1 MRFNKT
7 KAKIALLA
15 INKTQSE
22 LAESL
27 ELSRRWVGAAFNG
40 GSISEKKSPPY
51 RRRSWRVR
59 GKPDGAVSKIH
70 HFTDSISSII
80 SDVQKRQHLSINQV
94 SIPL

>member
-40 GSISEKKSPPY
+40 DSISEKTA
-51 RRRSWRVR
+51 RHIAAAL
-59 GKPDGAVSKIH
+59 GVSVE
-70 HFTDSISSII
+70 S
-80 SDVQKRQHLSINQV
+80 LME
-94 SIPL
+94 

>member
-27 ELSRRWVGAAFNG
+27 ELSRRWVGTAFNG
-40 GSISEKKSPPY
+40 GSISEKTA
-51 RRRSWRVR
+51 RHIAAAL
-59 GKPDGAVSKIH
+59 GVSVE
-70 HFTDSISSII
+70 SLME
-80 SDVQKRQHLSINQV
+80 Q
-94 SIPL
+94 

>member
-40 GSISEKKSPPY
+40 GSISEKTAHHIAAAL
-51 RRRSWRVR
+51 
-59 GKPDGAVSKIH
+59 GVSVE
-70 HFTDSISSII
+70 S
-80 SDVQKRQHLSINQV
+80 LME
-94 SIPL
+94 

>member
-40 GSISEKKSPPY
+40 GSISEKTASQITAAL
-51 RRRSWRVR
+51 
-59 GKPDGAVSKIH
+59 GVSVE
-70 HFTDSISSII
+70 S
-80 SDVQKRQHLSINQV
+80 LME
-94 SIPL
+94 